1 MGSDEGAKAIKR
13 LLLTLASS
21 SFTSI
26 EYWEKQTFGSLKD
39 WKEVMSEKGD
49 DNGG

>member
-1 MGSDEGAKAIKR
+1 MN
-13 LLLTLASS
+13 LLLVLASN

-26 EYWEKQTFGSLKD
+26 EYWEKKNFQTLRMWTD
-39 WKEVMSEKGD
+39 LMNEKGD